1 MKKKIGITAAVI
13 LGILAVCYIGFAV
26 FFQSH
31 FCFGTTIDGI
41 KVGGCSTAKVEQLIE
56 EEIGGYELTLVER
69 EDQTETITASQ
80 IGAAP
85 VFHGEIGGE
94 SEKAGGCVLFRLFRS
109 GRLYACPGGLRND
122 DR

>member
-41 KVGGCSTAKVEQLIE
+41 KVGGCSTVKVEQLIE

-85 VFHGEIGGE
+85 VFHGEIEQLLADQNAFTWPAILFGKSALE
-94 SEKAGGCVLFRLFRS
+94 LEKNSNL
-109 GRLYACPGGLRND
+109 
-122 DR
+122 

>member
-41 KVGGCSTAKVEQLIE
+41 KVGGCSTVKW
-56 EEIGGYELTLVER
+56 
-69 EDQTETITASQ
+69 S
-80 IGAAP
+80 
-85 VFHGEIGGE
+85 
-94 SEKAGGCVLFRLFRS
+94 SS
-109 GRLYACPGGLRND
+109 
-122 DR
+122 

>member
-41 KVGGCSTAKVEQLIE
+41 KVGGWS
-56 EEIGGYELTLVER
+56 
-69 EDQTETITASQ
+69 S
-80 IGAAP
+80 
-85 VFHGEIGGE
+85 
-94 SEKAGGCVLFRLFRS
+94 S
-109 GRLYACPGGLRND
+109 
-122 DR
+122 

>member
-41 KVGGCSTAKVEQLIE
+41 KVGGCSTVKVEQLIE

-85 VFHGEIGGE
+85 V
-94 SEKAGGCVLFRLFRS
+94 ST
-109 GRLYACPGGLRND
+109 GR
-122 DR
+122 

>member
-41 KVGGCSTAKVEQLIE
+41 KVGGCSTVKVEQLIE

-85 VFHGEIGGE
+85 VFHGEIE
-94 SEKAGGCVLFRLFRS
+94 ELPEHPAQL
-109 GRLYACPGGLRND
+109 
-122 DR
+122 

>member
-41 KVGGCSTAKVEQLIE
+41 KVGGCSTVKVEQLIE

-69 EDQTETITASQ
+69 LRM
-80 IGAAP
+80 
-85 VFHGEIGGE
+85 
-94 SEKAGGCVLFRLFRS
+94 AGDSVWKECTGTGKNGCL
-109 GRLYACPGGLRND
+109 
-122 DR
+122 

>member
-41 KVGGCSTAKVEQLIE
+41 KVGGCGTVKVEQLIE

-85 VFHGEIGGE
+85 GFPRGDRAA
-94 SEKAGGCVLFRLFRS
+94 AGGPECLHM
-109 GRLYACPGGLRND
+109 ACHSVWKERAGTGKNSNL
-122 DR
+122 

>member
-41 KVGGCSTAKVEQLIE
+41 KVGGCSTVKVEQLIE
-56 EEIGGYELTLVER
+56 EEIGR
-69 EDQTETITASQ
+69 ASRRDGVQ
-80 IGAAP
+80 ISVDAVSVKNKTPDCSHASP
-85 VFHGEIGGE
+85 
-94 SEKAGGCVLFRLFRS
+94 
-109 GRLYACPGGLRND
+109 
-122 DR
+122 

>member
-41 KVGGCSTAKVEQLIE
+41 KVGGCSTVKVEQLIE

-85 VFHGEIGGE
+85 VFHGEIA
-94 SEKAGGCVLFRLFRS
+94 AGGPECLHM
-109 GRLYACPGGLRND
+109 ACHSVWKERAGTGKNSNL
-122 DR
+122 

>member
-41 KVGGCSTAKVEQLIE
+41 EAGGCSIAKVEQLIE

-85 VFHGEIGGE
+85 VFHGEIE
-94 SEKAGGCVLFRLFRS
+94 ELAGGSERL
-109 GRLYACPGGLRND
+109 RLAGDSVWKERVGTGKNGCL
-122 DR
+122 